1 MRISLL
7 ATAALTVSTLLAA
20 PAAAQQPYN
29 VAVRVDQLAR
39 IFADLYGPSGLVVD
53 STAALSGGESHSG
66 HFNGGFRSE
75 FSQFGVALTSQL
87 VSLPYPTPAAGFTFE
102 FDPALGVFTRSS
114 NGFGP
119 ILSERAET
127 IGARR
132 FAFGVATQRLT
143 FDSIEG
149 VDLARIPAVFQHDDA
164 ALLGGREDVITT
176 MNSIDATVTRS
187 TAFLSFGVTSRFD
200 LSVSIP
206 VVTTDIVVTSRATM
220 VRVGTTIPEQHFFR
234 QADDTVGDTRVY
246 TAFGEATGL
255 GDINVRGKLALH
267 KSRRMGL
274 ALGVDVKLPTGDEMN
289 LLGTGSTAVQP
300 FGVWSATLGP
310 FSPHVNAG
318 YRWNGPSV
326 LGGAPGAGQ
335 QDDLPDVVVYSA
347 GGALEVHRRLTLAVD
362 VLGRAVLDS
371 PRLVRETFRAL
382 NTART
387 PYENIG
393 FRRQTLHELSA
404 ATGLKLNVAERLLLN
419 ANLLFR
425 LNNQGLRDKIS
436 PLIGL
441 EYAF

>member
-1 MRISLL
+1 MRTPLI
-7 ATAALTVSTLLAA
+7 TAAALAVSTLLAA

-102 FDPALGVFTRSS
+102 FDPALGVFTRST

-132 FAFGVATQRLT
+132 FAFGVATQRLA

-149 VDLARIPAVFQHDDA
+149 VDLGRIPAVFQHDDA
-164 ALLGGREDVITT
+164 TLLGGREDIITT
-176 MNSIDATVTRS
+176 TNAIDATVTRS

-200 LSVSIP
+200 LSIAIP

-220 VRVGTTIPEQHFFR
+220 VRIGTTIPEQHFFR
-234 QADDTVGDTRVY
+234 QADDTVGDTRVF

-255 GDINVRGKLALH
+255 GDINVRGKLAVK
-267 KSRRMGL
+267 KSRHMGL

-289 LLGTGSTAVQP
+289 LLGTGATAVQP
-300 FGVWSATLGP
+300 YGVWSGTFGP
-310 FSPHVNAG
+310 FSPHANLG

-326 LGGAPGAGQ
+326 LGGA
-335 QDDLPDVVVYSA
+335 
-347 GGALEVHRRLTLAVD
+347 LELHRRLTLAVD

-371 PRLVRETFRAL
+371 PRLVRETFRAF
-382 NTART
+382 NAART

-393 FRRQTLHELSA
+393 FSRGTLHELSA
-404 ATGLKLNVAERLLLN
+404 ATGLKLNVGERLLVN

-425 LNNQGLRDKIS
+425 LNAQGLRDKIS